1 MNLVHFGERLKQCQ
15 SFLDALHQ
23 KDKAVSLSISMRG
36 SVSFSAF
43 TNSRNPIISLQG
55 EGEVKNPNC
64 VIRAWSLFLWT
75 QVVFISHFFKADSQW
90 YHGDQL
96 DLRVPPHPSPVSSQH
111 SAHHGL
117 PCLPRSYWKPSEW
130 EGFHEGQHPDQQ
142 QYPLQGMS
150 CSFTELKLP
159 VQMEVIKAPPSRASG
174 QQWLWN
180 ISLVTL

>member
-43 TNSRNPIISLQG
+43 TDSRNPIISLQC

-111 SAHHGL
+111 SAHHRL

-150 CSFTELKLP
+150 CSFTELKLKLP
-159 VQMEVIKAPPSRASG
+159 VQMEVIKAPPTRGSSDFETF
-174 QQWLWN
+174 L
-180 ISLVTL
+180 